1 MKKILWLMILLFSAC
16 VPAATAPSPD
26 VTSGAAVVVTGDTYR
41 NDVFSVAYPS
51 GWRVITSPAGAPP
64 SVTFAAPGDCP
75 LIVVSSA
82 PLEQPPACAD
92 PDARAETRT
101 ITRGEHT
108 FTLAGSATAA
118 LWDAYLAAADRIA
131 SSLTLTP

>member
-1 MKKILWLMILLFSAC
+1 MKHSLFIILLIVSAC
-16 VPAATAPSPD
+16 APASPPAQLAATP
-26 VTSGAAVVVTGDTYR
+26 GAAVVITGDTYR
-41 NDVFSVAYPS
+41 SDSFSVSYPA

-82 PLEQPPACAD
+82 PLDQPPACAAS
-92 PDARAETRT
+92 DARSEQRT

-108 FTLAGSATAA
+108 FIVAGSATAA
-118 LWDAYLAAADRIA
+118 LWDVYRAAADRIA
-131 SSLTLTP
+131 TSLTIPS